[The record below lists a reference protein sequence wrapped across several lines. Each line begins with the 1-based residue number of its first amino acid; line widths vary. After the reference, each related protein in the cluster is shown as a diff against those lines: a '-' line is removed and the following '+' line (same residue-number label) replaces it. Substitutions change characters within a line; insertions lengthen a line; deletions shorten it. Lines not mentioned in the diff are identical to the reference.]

1 VSGIL
6 AAASVPNPPLLL
18 PGMTGGPVAEVE
30 ALRSAC
36 LAAIETMA
44 GAEPDLIVLVGG
56 TGSGELDSP
65 LSLRVGRSL
74 LAQAGLNLPIEA
86 VGIPADAAAEECRI
100 AGERIAEHRGRVG
113 LLVMAD
119 GSACRSLK
127 APGYL
132 DERAAPFDAMLTEAL
147 LARDWAGIGRLDR
160 QLAAELLV
168 GGRAAWQVMA
178 GALASGESASGEL
191 ASGELAGGE
200 LAGGELAGGEYA
212 PTCHYRDDPFGVWYP
227 VLTFS

>member
-36 LAAIETMA
+36 LAAIGTLA
-44 GAEPDLIVLVGG
+44 AAEPDLIVLVGG
-56 TGSGELDSP
+56 AASGELDAP

-74 LAQAGLNLPIEA
+74 LTQDGLGLPIEA
-86 VGIPADAAAEECRI
+86 VGIQADAPAEECRI
-100 AGERIAEHRGRVG
+100 AGERIAEHPGRVG

-132 DERAAPFDAMLTEAL
+132 DERAVPFDAMLTEAL

-178 GALASGESASGEL
+178 GALAGAERV
-191 ASGELAGGE
+191 GGQY
-200 LAGGELAGGEYA
+200 L